1 MNDATHGAD
10 NIRNDISALAQRYAV
25 IDCDEDCGAEYI
37 LDLQRQLTLLGGEF
51 KKVSNGTLTK
61 EESITS
67 ITPTDKIKPDDWKPE
82 ETYFY
87 DYIDLSDNEISGSPV
102 GLLNRTNY
110 LVGFQA
116 SGNRIRFDM
125 ESVKFPNTL
134 KDLDLSRNLVFGK
147 LPKAIS
153 GLEKLNVSNNHLCGP
168 IPPNKFPASAFSGND
183 CLCGSPLSP
192 CKA

>member
-1 MNDATHGAD
+1 MNVKG
-10 NIRNDISALAQRYAV
+10 IES
-25 IDCDEDCGAEYI
+25 
-37 LDLQRQLTLLGGEF
+37 LDL
-51 KKVSNGTLTK
+51 SYNGLHLSEIPK
-61 EESITS
+61 WITS
-67 ITPTDKIKPDDWKPE
+67 STIIYSLKLARCEIKIKLDDWKPV

-110 LVGFQA
+110 LVGFRA
-116 SGNRIRFDM
+116 SGNRILFDV

-147 LPKAIS
+147 LPKAS

-168 IPPNKFPASAFSGND
+168 IPPNKFPASAFSGNN
-183 CLCGSPLSP
+183 CLCSSSLSP